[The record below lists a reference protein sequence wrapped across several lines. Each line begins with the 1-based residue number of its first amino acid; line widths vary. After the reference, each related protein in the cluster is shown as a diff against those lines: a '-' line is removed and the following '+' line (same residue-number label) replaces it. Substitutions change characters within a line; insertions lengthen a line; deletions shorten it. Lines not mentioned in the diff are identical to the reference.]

1 MIDENRNT
9 SQDCRLNGNVAAPA
23 ATTDAVITRFLDLR
37 KSAGERL
44 RVELREHRG
53 RTFIDLRNWFLAP
66 DNEWRPSTKG
76 LTLRGDQ
83 IPEVV
88 RALMLAGGA
97 IDPHG
102 GR

>member
-1 MIDENRNT
+1 MRDESQST
-9 SQDCRLNGNVAAPA
+9 SDGAA
-23 ATTDAVITRFLDLR
+23 TRFLDLR

-53 RTFIDLRNWFLAP
+53 RIFIDFRNWFLAA
-66 DNEWRPSTKG
+66 DNEWRPSAKG
-76 LTLRGDQ
+76 LTLRAEQ

-88 RALMLAGGA
+88 RALVLAGGA